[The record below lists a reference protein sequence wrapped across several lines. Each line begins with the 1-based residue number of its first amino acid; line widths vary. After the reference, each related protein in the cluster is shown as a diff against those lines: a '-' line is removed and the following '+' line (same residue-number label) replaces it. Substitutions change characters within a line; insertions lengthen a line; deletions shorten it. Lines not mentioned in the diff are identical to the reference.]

1 MCEVN
6 KILTNPHCGYSSRWF
21 MSLDDFCD
29 LAVQAA
35 CNLGSYN
42 RYKVRVNWRD
52 RWCVTKFSH
61 YNFFFNLYTDIKR
74 RIFDQWGFCLFNF
87 FFGPN
92 LKKLP
97 TKGWKRKAYAK
108 KRINIPLK
116 LIILLASFFKHRQSR
131 RFGLYEAKLLV
142 LEIQTNNLNLYIDF
156 TYCYALTS
164 TRDCLVVRNILFFHR
179 HRKAGYQQH
188 TVSSCTTETYLNIWG
203 WKWYSVSQ
211 FPGRV
216 VNKVYYHQLDGAIK
230 RYAYIPEK
238 IIKFMICLHLHEY
251 IIDL

>member
-1 MCEVN
+1 MLKEEYLIDGVFAFL
-6 KILTNPHCGYSSRWF
+6 ISFL
-21 MSLDDFCD
+21 
-29 LAVQAA
+29 
-35 CNLGSYN
+35 
-42 RYKVRVNWRD
+42 VRIWKNYPR
-52 RWCVTKFSH
+52 KGE
-61 YNFFFNLYTDIKR
+61 NAKPMPKKEL
-74 RIFDQWGFCLFNF
+74 IFR
-87 FFGPN
+87 
-92 LKKLP
+92 K
-97 TKGWKRKAYAK
+97 KRK
-108 KRINIPLK
+108 NLK

-142 LEIQTNNLNLYIDF
+142 LEIQTNNLNLYVDF

-164 TRDCLVVRNILFFHR
+164 NRDCLVVRNILFFHR
-179 HRKAGYQQH
+179 HRKAGYQQY

-230 RYAYIPEK
+230 RYTYIPEK